1 MSRFNMDLFKQLF
14 CGRAKEAWSHKN
26 LEPAYNG
33 HIPTYSR
40 WGVRRNYRLYDM
52 IMKARTTIGPAEIQ
66 HKQFMQMV
74 IFKSKPKN
82 TTITPITP

>member
-1 MSRFNMDLFKQLF
+1 MELFKHLF
-14 CGRAKEAWSHKN
+14 RGRAKEAWSHKN

-33 HIPTYSR
+33 HVPPYSR

-74 IFKSKPKN
+74 IFKSNPKN